1 MSEYICVFDCETLP
15 DAKALLRTLPEDLVK
30 SATDKNGKID
40 EKALSLLAYEEQ
52 RKNSGQAFLPVLF
65 HKVVC
70 ISAVLADKNG
80 KFIKVNTIEGKDE
93 HEIIANF
100 LNFIENH
107 APRLVS
113 YNGRGFDLP
122 MLMIRAMKYNLRA
135 PRYYNT
141 SDKWCNYRTRY
152 DATWAMDL
160 LDYIS
165 DFRAVSGLRLDTLCA
180 MLGMPGKYDVH
191 GDQVLELFYANK
203 PQKIKEYCESDT
215 LNTYWLFLK
224 YELLRGKMGYEQYF
238 SSLEAMSEFIASA
251 KAAMSYTKP
260 FCECIEKEIKD
271 FGYLKNEL
279 KTEK

>member
-15 DAKALLRTLPEDLVK
+15 DAKALAQTLPEDLVK
-30 SATDKNGKID
+30 SATDKDGKID
-40 EKALSLLAYEEQ
+40 EKALSLLACEEQ
-52 RKNSGQAFLPVLF
+52 RKNSGSAFLPVLF

-141 SDKWCNYRTRY
+141 NDKWCNYRTRY

-160 LDYIS
+160 LDHIS

-203 PQKIKEYCESDT
+203 LDKIKEYCESDT

-238 SSLEAMSEFIASA
+238 SSLEAMSEFIASN

-271 FGYLKNEL
+271 FSYLKNEL

>member
-1 MSEYICVFDCETLP
+1 MRTLP
-15 DAKALLRTLPEDLVK
+15 DDLVK

-40 EKALSLLAYEEQ
+40 EKALSLLACEEQ

-107 APRLVS
+107 APKLVS

-203 PQKIKEYCESDT
+203 LDKIKEYCESDT

-238 SSLEAMSEFIASA
+238 SSLEAMSEFIASN
-251 KAAMSYTKP
+251 KAEMSYTKP

-271 FGYLKNEL
+271 FSYLKNEL

>member
-15 DAKALLRTLPEDLVK
+15 DAKALVRTLPEDLVK

-40 EKALSLLAYEEQ
+40 EKALSLLACEEQ
-52 RKNSGQAFLPVLF
+52 RKSSGSAFLPVLF

-141 SDKWCNYRTRY
+141 SDKWCN
-152 DATWAMDL
+152 
-160 LDYIS
+160 
-165 DFRAVSGLRLDTLCA
+165 
-180 MLGMPGKYDVH
+180 
-191 GDQVLELFYANK
+191 
-203 PQKIKEYCESDT
+203 
-215 LNTYWLFLK
+215 
-224 YELLRGKMGYEQYF
+224 
-238 SSLEAMSEFIASA
+238 
-251 KAAMSYTKP
+251 
-260 FCECIEKEIKD
+260 
-271 FGYLKNEL
+271 
-279 KTEK
+279 

>member
-15 DAKALLRTLPEDLVK
+15 DAKALVRTLPEDLVK

-40 EKALSLLAYEEQ
+40 EKALSLLACEEQ
-52 RKNSGQAFLPVLF
+52 RKNSGSAFLPVLF

-152 DATWAMDL
+152 
-160 LDYIS
+160 
-165 DFRAVSGLRLDTLCA
+165 FRAVSGLRLDTLCA

-203 PQKIKEYCESDT
+203 LDKIKEYCESDT

-238 SSLEAMSEFIASA
+238 SSLEAMSEFIASN
-251 KAAMSYTKP
+251 KAEMSYTKP

-271 FGYLKNEL
+271 FSYLKNEL

>member
-1 MSEYICVFDCETLP
+1 M
-15 DAKALLRTLPEDLVK
+15 
-30 SATDKNGKID
+30 
-40 EKALSLLAYEEQ
+40 
-52 RKNSGQAFLPVLF
+52 
-65 HKVVC
+65 
-70 ISAVLADKNG
+70 ADKNS

-93 HEIIANF
+93 HEIIVNF

-141 SDKWCNYRTRY
+141 TNKWCNYRTRY

-224 YELLRGKMGYEQYF
+224 YELLRGKIDYAQYF
-238 SSLEAMSEFIASA
+238 SSLEAMSEFIASN
-251 KAAMSYTKP
+251 KATMSYTKP

-271 FGYLKNEL
+271 FGYQKNEL